1 MGTAEPPRP
10 HAAVTD
16 AAQLAKVADLKRQ
29 DTQPTE
35 AADWSSLDDDILIK
49 AHLKGDPNAFEVLFK
64 KYREQVARLV
74 YSIAKDD
81 SLVDDI
87 VQEVFLLVYR
97 HLAKF
102 RQHAA
107 FKTWVY
113 RITVN
118 EALRQLGRLK
128 RWQPLPEGE
137 FEPSRLP
144 SAIVVYDGGE
154 SPERV
159 LIDGEQKRLVHRA
172 LDSIKPHHRMI
183 LVLYYLEDL
192 SVQEI
197 AEVLEIPEGSV
208 KSRLFYARD
217 SLRKVL
223 DPVLDRGPAADARE
237 GHHVL

>member
-1 MGTAEPPRP
+1 
-10 HAAVTD
+10 V
-16 AAQLAKVADLKRQ
+16 KRQ
-29 DTQPTE
+29 EQRISETT
-35 AADWSSLDDDILIK
+35 DWSSLDDDILIR

-81 SLVDDI
+81 TLVDDI

-118 EALRQLGRLK
+118 EALRQIGRLK
-128 RWQPLPEGE
+128 RWQPLPEGD

-144 SAIVVYDGGE
+144 SAVVLFENGD

-159 LIDGEQKRLVHRA
+159 LIDGEQSRLVHRA
-172 LDSIKPHHRMI
+172 LDAIKPHHRMI

-197 AEVLEIPEGSV
+197 AQVLEIPEGSV

-223 DPVLDRGPAADARE
+223 DPILDREGQDEARE

>member
-1 MGTAEPPRP
+1 M
-10 HAAVTD
+10 
-16 AAQLAKVADLKRQ
+16 KRQ
-29 DTQPTE
+29 EHRLSE
-35 AADWSSLDDDILIK
+35 ATDWSSLDDDILIR

-64 KYREQVARLV
+64 KYKEQVARLV

-144 SAIVVYDGGE
+144 SSMVVFDNGD

-159 LIDGEQKRLVHRA
+159 LIDGEQKRMVHRA
-172 LDSIKPHHRMI
+172 LDAIKPHHRMI

-197 AEVLEIPEGSV
+197 AQVLEIPEGSV

-223 DPVLDRGPAADARE
+223 DPILDRHPESEAKE

>member
-1 MGTAEPPRP
+1 MKR
-10 HAAVTD
+10 TD
-16 AAQLAKVADLKRQ
+16 PKLS
-29 DTQPTE
+29 E
-35 AADWSSLDDDILIK
+35 ATDWHSLDDDILIR

-81 SLVDDI
+81 SIVDDI

-97 HLAKF
+97 HIAKF

-107 FKTWVY
+107 FKTWIY

-118 EALRQLGRLK
+118 EALRQIGRMR

-137 FEPSRLP
+137 FDASRLP
-144 SAIVVYDGGE
+144 SAMVVFENGD

-159 LIDGEQKRLVHRA
+159 LIDGEQKRLVQRA
-172 LDSIKPHHRMI
+172 LDEIKPHHRMI

-197 AEVLEIPEGSV
+197 AQVLEIPEGSV

-223 DPVLDRGPAADARE
+223 DPILERELAAEAQE
-237 GHHVL
+237 GSHVL

>member
-1 MGTAEPPRP
+1 M
-10 HAAVTD
+10 
-16 AAQLAKVADLKRQ
+16 KRQ
-29 DTQPTE
+29 ESNPTE
-35 AADWSSLDDDILIK
+35 AADWYSLDDDILIK
-49 AHLKGDPNAFEVLFK
+49 AHLKGDPVAFEVLFK
-64 KYREQVARLV
+64 KYRDQVARLV

-102 RQHAA
+102 RQNAA

-118 EALRQLGRLK
+118 EALRQLGRMR
-128 RWQPLPEGE
+128 RWQPLPEGD

-144 SAIVVYDGGE
+144 STMVVFENGE

-159 LIDGEQKRLVHRA
+159 LIDGEQKRLVHQA
-172 LDSIKPHHRMI
+172 LDEMKPHHRMI

-223 DPVLDRGPAADARE
+223 DPILDRQPAAVAKE

>member
-1 MGTAEPPRP
+1 MKRKEPK
-10 HAAVTD
+10 
-16 AAQLAKVADLKRQ
+16 LS
-29 DTQPTE
+29 E
-35 AADWSSLDDDILIK
+35 AADWYSLDDDILIK
-49 AHLKGDPNAFEVLFK
+49 AHLKGDPIAFEVLFK

-74 YSIAKDD
+74 YSIAKDE
-81 SLVDDI
+81 SIVDDI

-97 HLAKF
+97 HLHKF

-118 EALRQLGRLK
+118 EALRQIGRLK

-144 SAIVVYDGGE
+144 STLVVFENGE

-159 LIDGEQKRLVHRA
+159 LIDGEQKRLVQRA
-172 LDSIKPHHRMI
+172 LDQIKPHHRMI

-192 SVQEI
+192 SVHEI
-197 AEVLEIPEGSV
+197 AQVLEIPEGSV

-223 DPVLDRGPAADARE
+223 DPILDRESAADAKQ
-237 GHHVL
+237 GTHVL

>member
-1 MGTAEPPRP
+1 
-10 HAAVTD
+10 
-16 AAQLAKVADLKRQ
+16 LKRQ
-29 DTQPTE
+29 DHRIGE
-35 AADWSSLDDDILIK
+35 ATDWSSLDDDILIK
-49 AHLKGDPNAFEVLFK
+49 AHLKGDPSAFEVLFK

-74 YSIAKDD
+74 YSIAKNDGI
-81 SLVDDI
+81 VDDI

-107 FKTWVY
+107 FKTWLY

-128 RWQPLPEGE
+128 RWQPLPEGDL
-137 FEPSRLP
+137 EPSRLP
-144 SAIVVYDGGE
+144 SSLVVFENGE

-159 LIDGEQKRLVHRA
+159 LIDGEQRRLVHRA
-172 LDSIKPHHRMI
+172 LDEIKPHHRTI

-197 AEVLEIPEGSV
+197 ADVLEIPEGSV

-217 SLRKVL
+217 SLRKAL
-223 DPVLDRGPAADARE
+223 DPILDRERMAGDARE

>member
-1 MGTAEPPRP
+1 LKRKDPRLS
-10 HAAVTD
+10 
-16 AAQLAKVADLKRQ
+16 QVAD
-29 DTQPTE
+29 
-35 AADWSSLDDDILIK
+35 WYSLDDDILIK

-118 EALRQLGRLK
+118 EALRQLGRMK
-128 RWQPLPEGE
+128 RWQPLPEGD

-144 SAIVVYDGGE
+144 STLVVFENGD

-159 LIDGEQKRLVHRA
+159 LIDGEQKRLVQHA
-172 LDSIKPHHRMI
+172 LDEIKPHHRMI

-197 AEVLEIPEGSV
+197 AQVLEIPEGSV

-223 DPVLDRGPAADARE
+223 DPILDRERTAEARE

>member
-1 MGTAEPPRP
+1 MKRKDGTIVEA
-10 HAAVTD
+10 TD
-16 AAQLAKVADLKRQ
+16 
-29 DTQPTE
+29 
-35 AADWSSLDDDILIK
+35 WHSLDDDILIR
-49 AHLKGDPNAFEVLFK
+49 AYLKGDKHAFEVLFK

-81 SLVDDI
+81 SIVDDI

-107 FKTWVY
+107 FKTWIY

-118 EALRQLGRLK
+118 EALRQIGRMR
-128 RWQPLPEGE
+128 RWQPLPEGD
-137 FEPSRLP
+137 FEPSKLP
-144 SAIVVYDGGE
+144 STLVIFEIGD

-159 LIDGEQKRLVHRA
+159 LIDSEQRRMVQSA
-172 LDSIKPHHRMI
+172 LERIKPHHRAI

-223 DPVLDRGPAADARE
+223 DPIFDRQAPGEALEEE
-237 GHHVL
+237 GSHVV

>member
-1 MGTAEPPRP
+1 
-10 HAAVTD
+10 
-16 AAQLAKVADLKRQ
+16 LKRQ
-29 DTQPTE
+29 EHNLAE
-35 AADWSSLDDDILIK
+35 ATDWSSLDDDILIR

-64 KYREQVARLV
+64 KYKEQVARLV

-81 SLVDDI
+81 ALVDDI

-107 FKTWVY
+107 FKTWMY

-118 EALRQLGRLK
+118 EAFRQLGRLK
-128 RWQPLPEGE
+128 RWQPLPEGD
-137 FEPSRLP
+137 FEPSRLA
-144 SAIVVYDGGE
+144 SSMVVFDNGE

-172 LDSIKPHHRMI
+172 LEQIKPHHRMI
-183 LVLYYLEDL
+183 LVLYYMEDL

-197 AEVLEIPEGSV
+197 AQVLEIPEGSV

-223 DPVLDRGPAADARE
+223 DPILDREQEPAAKE

>member
-1 MGTAEPPRP
+1 MKRK
-10 HAAVTD
+10 D
-16 AAQLAKVADLKRQ
+16 SKLA
-29 DTQPTE
+29 E
-35 AADWSSLDDDILIK
+35 AADWYSLDDDILIK
-49 AHLKGDPNAFEVLFK
+49 AHLKGDPIAFEVLFK

-74 YSIAKDD
+74 YSIAKDE
-81 SLVDDI
+81 SIVDDI

-97 HLAKF
+97 HLHKF

-107 FKTWVY
+107 FKTWIY

-118 EALRQLGRLK
+118 EALRQIGRLK

-137 FEPSRLP
+137 IEPAKLP
-144 SAIVVYDGGE
+144 SALVVFENGE

-159 LIDGEQKRLVHRA
+159 LIEGEQKRLVQRA
-172 LDSIKPHHRMI
+172 LDEIKPNHRII

-223 DPVLDRGPAADARE
+223 DPILERQPASEERE
-237 GHHVL
+237 GIHVL

>member
-1 MGTAEPPRP
+1 
-10 HAAVTD
+10 V
-16 AAQLAKVADLKRQ
+16 KRK
-29 DTQPTE
+29 DGKPSE
-35 AADWSSLDDDILIK
+35 AADWYGLDDDILIK
-49 AHLKGDPNAFEVLFK
+49 AHLKGDSVAFEVLFK
-64 KYREQVARLV
+64 KYREQMARLV

-81 SLVDDI
+81 SIVDDI

-102 RQHAA
+102 RAHAA
-107 FKTWVY
+107 FKTWLY
-113 RITVN
+113 RIAVN
-118 EALRQLGRLK
+118 EALRQIGRLR

-137 FEPSRLP
+137 FEPSKLP
-144 SAIVVYDGGE
+144 SALVVFETGH

-159 LIDGEQKRLVHRA
+159 LIDGEQRRLVQSA
-172 LDSIKPHHRMI
+172 LDRVKPHHRAI

-217 SLRKVL
+217 SLRRVL
-223 DPVLDRGPAADARE
+223 DPILERRPADDARE
-237 GHHVL
+237 EGSHAL

>member
-1 MGTAEPPRP
+1 
-10 HAAVTD
+10 
-16 AAQLAKVADLKRQ
+16 LKRKELK
-29 DTQPTE
+29 PPE
-35 AADWSSLDDDILIK
+35 ATDWHSLDDDILIK
-49 AHLKGDPNAFEVLFK
+49 AHLKGDPTAFEVLFK

-102 RQHAA
+102 RQNAA

-118 EALRQLGRLK
+118 EALRQIGRMK
-128 RWQPLPEGE
+128 RWQPLPEGD
-137 FEPSRLP
+137 FEPSHLP
-144 SAIVVYDGGE
+144 SSLIVFDNGD

-159 LIDGEQKRLVHRA
+159 LVDGEQKRLVQRA
-172 LDSIKPHHRMI
+172 LDEIKPHHRMI

-197 AEVLEIPEGSV
+197 ATVLEIPEGSV
-208 KSRLFYARD
+208 KSRLFYARE

-223 DPVLDRGPAADARE
+223 DPILDRESIADTTQGR
-237 GHHVL
+237 HVL

>member
-1 MGTAEPPRP
+1 
-10 HAAVTD
+10 
-16 AAQLAKVADLKRQ
+16 LKRK
-29 DTQPTE
+29 DHRLSE
-35 AADWSSLDDDILIK
+35 ATDWHSLDDDILIK

-64 KYREQVARLV
+64 KYRERVGRLV
-74 YSIAKDD
+74 YSIAKDE

-102 RQHAA
+102 RQNAA

-118 EALRQLGRLK
+118 EALRQIGRMK
-128 RWQPLPEGE
+128 RWQPLPEGD

-144 SAIVVYDGGE
+144 STLVVFENGD

-159 LIDGEQKRLVHRA
+159 MIDGEQKRMVQHA
-172 LDSIKPHHRMI
+172 LDQIKPHHRMI
-183 LVLYYLEDL
+183 LVLYYMEDL

-197 AEVLEIPEGSV
+197 AQVLEIPEGSV

-217 SLRKVL
+217 SLRAVL
-223 DPVLDRGPAADARE
+223 DPVLDRKPTADAKE

>member
-1 MGTAEPPRP
+1 M
-10 HAAVTD
+10 
-16 AAQLAKVADLKRQ
+16 
-29 DTQPTE
+29 
-35 AADWSSLDDDILIK
+35 
-49 AHLKGDPNAFEVLFK
+49 
-64 KYREQVARLV
+64 
-74 YSIAKDD
+74 
-81 SLVDDI
+81 
-87 VQEVFLLVYR
+87 
-97 HLAKF
+97 AKF

-128 RWQPLPEGE
+128 RWQPLPEGD
-137 FEPSRLP
+137 FEPSHLP
-144 SAIVVYDGGE
+144 SSLVVFDNGD

-159 LIDGEQKRLVHRA
+159 LIDGEQKRLVQRA
-172 LDSIKPHHRMI
+172 LDEIKPHHRTI

-223 DPVLDRGPAADARE
+223 DPILDRDPTADATQ

>member
-1 MGTAEPPRP
+1 M
-10 HAAVTD
+10 HH
-16 AAQLAKVADLKRQ
+16 QLAKVAVLKRQ
-29 DTQPTE
+29 ESNPTE
-35 AADWSSLDDDILIK
+35 AADWYSLDDDILIK
-49 AHLKGDPNAFEVLFK
+49 AHLKGDPVAFEVLFK
-64 KYREQVARLV
+64 KYRDQVARLV

-102 RQHAA
+102 RQNAA

-118 EALRQLGRLK
+118 EALRQLGRMR
-128 RWQPLPEGE
+128 RWQPLPEGD

-144 SAIVVYDGGE
+144 STMVVFENGE

-159 LIDGEQKRLVHRA
+159 LIDGEQKRLVHQA
-172 LDSIKPHHRMI
+172 LDEMKPHHRMI

-223 DPVLDRGPAADARE
+223 DPILDRQPAAVAKE

>member
-1 MGTAEPPRP
+1 MDKRIAE
-10 HAAVTD
+10 T
-16 AAQLAKVADLKRQ
+16 
-29 DTQPTE
+29 
-35 AADWSSLDDDILIK
+35 ADWRSLDDDILIK
-49 AHLKGDPNAFEVLFK
+49 AHLKGDPTAFEVLFK

-74 YSIAKDD
+74 YSIAKDET
-81 SLVDDI
+81 LVDDI

-102 RQHAA
+102 RHNAA

-118 EALRQLGRLK
+118 ESLRQVGRLK

-137 FEPSRLP
+137 VEPSRLP
-144 SAIVVYDGGE
+144 SALVVFDNGDT
-154 SPERV
+154 PERV
-159 LIDGEQKRLVHRA
+159 LIDGEQKRLVQRA
-172 LDSIKPHHRMI
+172 LDEIKPHHRTI
-183 LVLYYLEDL
+183 LVLYYLEDF

-217 SLRKVL
+217 SLRKAL
-223 DPVLDRGPAADARE
+223 DPILERAAAADVKAE
-237 GHHVL
+237 GYHVL